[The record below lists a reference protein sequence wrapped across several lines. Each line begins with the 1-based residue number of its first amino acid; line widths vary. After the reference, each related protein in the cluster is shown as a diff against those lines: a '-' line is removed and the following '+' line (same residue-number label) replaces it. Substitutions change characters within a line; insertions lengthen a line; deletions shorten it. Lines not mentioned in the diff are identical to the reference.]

1 MAKAA
6 PKLFIT
12 YRRTVNDSGERS
24 ETSIHARYLY
34 SKLIQR
40 FDEVQIFLDQ
50 QSIEEGAKWP
60 DEIRRHL
67 SESTVVLVLIGHKWL
82 TASGLYGRRSLVG
95 FTVA

>member
-1 MAKAA
+1 MSERP
-6 PKLFIT
+6 PKLFIN

-40 FDEVQIFLDQ
+40 FDEAQIFLDEK
-50 QSIEEGAKWP
+50 SIEEGAKWP
-60 DEIRRHL
+60 YEIRRHL

-95 FTVA
+95 FADA